1 MATVTPRRLL
11 IFKIQK
17 SLSELSLSQLQ
28 TVARS
33 IDGGQQSDILENL
46 SEPEVYELVV
56 EYIRSDKLRAMED
69 EGMSQLLCLEDLLTN
84 LLLQEGARDS
94 PPGDVM
100 PRQGEPPRT
109 QQPGNVVPRQVEP
122 QRTLQ
127 PGDVPPTPLQDERPT
142 ATSVAGHIVG
152 HPPVADSDQPNRH
165 SVEDRGIR
173 LPTRD
178 STTLTPATSS
188 FTGTGGAL
196 LGRMSSSSTDQ
207 VVRLTDVAALL
218 PRKEFKLHGGQISDA
233 GSDMS
238 YSSLCKQ
245 IDEGL

>member
-100 PRQGEPPRT
+100 PRQGEPPWT
-109 QQPGNVVPRQVEP
+109 QQPGN
-122 QRTLQ
+122 
-127 PGDVPPTPLQDERPT
+127 VPPTPLQDERPT